1 MAERVACLTQ
11 ATALD
16 VPRTDREIRF
26 ATHHGSCDGGH
37 GLLLRRFRRFGPS
50 GRPAGLCSINAKR
63 ETRTDIRCGGNAPVV
78 AGAFFTAIDSLR
90 HGSSLARGHK
100 LPNRLSSRVSRVGR
114 PDAADSWLIL
124 VADSCAPSTLLAT
137 SRYVLYTA
145 VPVLQ

>member
-1 MAERVACLTQ
+1 M
-11 ATALD
+11 
-16 VPRTDREIRF
+16 
-26 ATHHGSCDGGH
+26 
-37 GLLLRRFRRFGPS
+37 
-50 GRPAGLCSINAKR
+50 
-63 ETRTDIRCGGNAPVV
+63 V